1 MRRLPLAFFLL
12 LLAASSA
19 LVFCGCSLGRQQPPT
34 RLYILTALPATDR
47 ALPGGAPHSG
57 IGVGPVTLPQ
67 YTNRLQIVTGNNG
80 PELNRAPF
88 ENWAEP
94 LEDNFTRVL
103 AENLSLLLAT
113 DRVAVFP
120 WKGPMDIE
128 YQVIIE
134 VTKFLGEPGGQA
146 SLESLWSVVGQNG
159 KNVLISKKS
168 SFSEPVGAQNYEALA
183 AAMSRTVAALSR
195 DIATTVVNLSQQTSP
210 R

>member
-47 ALPGGAPHSG
+47 ALPGGAPGSG

-67 YTNRLQIVTGNNG
+67 YTNRLQIVTGNSG

-128 YQVIIE
+128 YQVVVE

-146 SLESLWSVVGQNG
+146 SLEALWSVVGKNG
-159 KNVLISKKS
+159 RDVLKSKKS

-183 AAMSRTVAALSR
+183 AAMSRTVAALSH

-210 R
+210 P